1 MSFSTPY
8 VTLRQSFLVNKKLA
22 VQYGVA
28 DYPYDHLRERGAEI
42 GTVEGTFYES
52 FVRKKR
58 MFY

>member
-1 MSFSTPY
+1 M
-8 VTLRQSFLVNKKLA
+8 NKKLA

-28 DYPYDHLRERGAEI
+28 DYPYDHLREPGAEI